1 MCLKIKHNS
10 KRIQMESITS
20 KPVAEEEIKTNQRQE
35 KRITTSKKKNTLT
48 R

>member
-10 KRIQMESITS
+10 KRIQMQSITS
-20 KPVAEEEIKTNQRQE
+20 KPLAEEITNQRQE
-35 KRITTSKKKNTLT
+35 RRKTRSKKENTLT